1 MTKSLF
7 EFNKKC
13 FIFLYYTKLMLINE
27 KNYNYTVC
35 QKVIFYYIYSI
46 KRFRM
51 RIKYKLYLMMYA
63 KSDNQGI
70 QIIKP
75 GNAKN

>member
-1 MTKSLF
+1 
-7 EFNKKC
+7 
-13 FIFLYYTKLMLINE
+13 
-27 KNYNYTVC
+27 
-35 QKVIFYYIYSI
+35 
-46 KRFRM
+46 M

-75 GNAKN
+75 GNAKNQFLFIVHLQIKYIHFDPLKRQKIKIIYYSDPNMQKITQRVENDLFV

>member
-1 MTKSLF
+1 
-7 EFNKKC
+7 
-13 FIFLYYTKLMLINE
+13 
-27 KNYNYTVC
+27 
-35 QKVIFYYIYSI
+35 
-46 KRFRM
+46 M

-75 GNAKN
+75 GNAEN